1 MSFEEQAAETSPD
14 PEVSGE
20 EVYADE
26 YAEDAEVTEDA
37 DNLESEDQPEE
48 PVDDSEEIE
57 FNQKQYK
64 LPKEIASAVKDMQKD
79 YTVKTQSLAEQRKT
93 FEAQSQFQQQHIQ
106 EFAKVVALN
115 DSIAEFEKIDW
126 NALSQEDP
134 VKAQQLFF
142 HKSSLESQR
151 NQLAQTISQK
161 NQQLALE
168 KQQDFAKRIE
178 ESESVLKRDIKDWS
192 PELESKLLTFASSN
206 YNVDAEDFKSAKAN
220 PSTMKLLYDA
230 YVGKQI
236 IQKQM
241 AKPKPTAAKPVT
253 TLSAKGTKVHKD
265 PSAMSDSEF
274 AAWRRGQIKRR
285 GT

>member
-1 MSFEEQAAETSPD
+1 
-14 PEVSGE
+14 
-20 EVYADE
+20 
-26 YAEDAEVTEDA
+26 
-37 DNLESEDQPEE
+37 
-48 PVDDSEEIE
+48 
-57 FNQKQYK
+57 
-64 LPKEIASAVKDMQKD
+64 MQKD
-79 YTVKTQSLAEQRKT
+79 YTVKTQSLAEQRKA
-93 FEAQSQFQQQHIQ
+93 FEAQAQFQQQHIQ

-115 DSIAEFEKIDW
+115 ESIAEFEKIDW
-126 NALSQEDP
+126 NALGQEDP
-134 VKAQQLFF
+134 LKAQQLFF

-168 KQQDFAKRIE
+168 KQQEFAKRIE
-178 ESESVLKRDIKDWS
+178 ESESVLKRDIKEWS

-206 YNVDAEDFKSAKAN
+206 YGVDAEDFKSSKVN

-230 YVGKQI
+230 YIGKQI
-236 IQKQM
+236 IQKQT
-241 AKPKPTAAKPVT
+241 AKPKPAAAKPVT
-253 TLSAKGTKVHKD
+253 TLSAKGTKVNKD